1 MDPTQ
6 RYGRGILFPLVPGP
20 GLSSWVGGEDAV
32 AQALR
37 SLLLTEPG
45 ERIGRPTYGCGLR
58 RFLFAPNS
66 VATRTLIRQTVMEAI
81 GRDEA
86 RVKLDGVDVLPDP
99 AEPTLLRISIRY
111 LLAGVPGPKNLVFPF
126 YLDERTV

>member
-1 MDPTQ
+1 MDPTR

-20 GLSSWVGGEDAV
+20 GLSSWVSGEDAV

-66 VATRTLIRQTVMEAI
+66 VATRTLIRQTVVEAI
-81 GRDEA
+81 ERDEA
-86 RVKLDGVDVLPDP
+86 RVKLDGVDVLTDP
-99 AEPTLLRISIRY
+99 GEPTLLRISIRY